1 VLDLLLILLDV
12 RIAYTEKEKP
22 RSSKNVL
29 RLEFYDPGVAQ
40 SLHET
45 ASGRFVE

>member
-1 VLDLLLILLDV
+1 MPGG
-12 RIAYTEKEKP
+12 A
-22 RSSKNVL
+22 KNVL
-29 RLEFYDPGVAQ
+29 GLEFYDPGVAQ